1 MIWSSVASDS
11 SASIVRSLVPKSQD
25 LGIAKIGFS
34 QRLTRT
40 PGKGLCKSSAFCHSE
55 RISRTLPSLFKPS
68 PKTPRAQGHLFTQRE
83 KKDPWLFC
91 YLLFGYDEQQLG
103 ISTWTIILNPWQVWA
118 RPPSFLFNSVEKLKQ
133 VQVRSFWPLQ
143 PKRIIYHKKSRIL
156 FLRLG
161 GWEGY
166 VIKSF

>member
-68 PKTPRAQGHLFTQRE
+68 PKTPERRAIYSRKE
-83 KKDPWLFC
+83 KRKILGFSVIC
-91 YLLFGYDEQQLG
+91 YLVTMNNNWEFLLGQL
-103 ISTWTIILNPWQVWA
+103 SWILGKSELGLHPFCSIPLKSWG
-118 RPPSFLFNSVEKLKQ
+118 RCKSDPSG
-133 VQVRSFWPLQ
+133 PLQ
-143 PKRIIYHKKSRIL
+143 PKRIIYHKKVPYIVL
-156 FLRLG
+156 KAWATENAML
-161 GWEGY
+161 
-166 VIKSF
+166 